1 MTTLLLDGG
10 PTAPDAPVTRTGG
23 TPLAPT
29 GTPWPTCA
37 TCTAPL
43 QFLAQIHLGD
53 LPGHT
58 APTPGVLALFMC
70 ANRPGQCEQW
80 SPTAGGNLAL
90 LLPADHLEPVPAPH
104 GTDPELLTLGAVR
117 AAVPTPTPPP
127 PGATVLGRLGGTPD
141 WLQYDE
147 TPDCPTC
154 TRPMTFTAELTEGPD
169 PATAMN
175 FGSGRA
181 YAHTCTPCGR
191 AALLWQC

>member
-117 AAVPTPTPPP
+117 AAVPTPTQPP

>member
-10 PTAPDAPVTRTGG
+10 PIAPDAPVTRTGG

-29 GTPWPTCA
+29 GTAWPTCA

-117 AAVPTPTPPP
+117 AAVPTPAPP

-169 PATAMN
+169 PTTAMN

>member
-10 PTAPDAPVTRTGG
+10 PVAADAPVTRTGG
-23 TPLAPT
+23 TPLAPA
-29 GTPWPTCA
+29 GTAWPTCA
-37 TCTAPL
+37 SCAAPL
-43 QFLAQIHLGD
+43 QFLAQILLGD

-58 APTPGVLALFMC
+58 TTPGVLALFMC

-90 LLPADHLEPVPAPH
+90 LLPADGLEPLPAP
-104 GTDPELLTLGAVR
+104 DEADQDLLGLGAVR
-117 AAVPTPTPPP
+117 AAVPAPTAPTT
-127 PGATVLGRLGGTPD
+127 ATILGRLGGTPD

-147 TPDCPTC
+147 TPHCPAC
-154 TRPMTFTAELTEGPD
+154 TRPMDFAAELTEGPD
-169 PATAMN
+169 PVTAMN

>member
-10 PTAPDAPVTRTGG
+10 PVAPDAPVTRTGG
-23 TPLAPT
+23 TPLAPA
-29 GTPWPTCA
+29 GTAWPTCA
-37 TCTAPL
+37 SCAAPL

-90 LLPADHLEPVPAPH
+90 LLPADRLEPVRPPDEA
-104 GTDPELLTLGAVR
+104 DQDLLGLGAVR
-117 AAVPTPTPPP
+117 AAVPAPTAP
-127 PGATVLGRLGGTPD
+127 ATATILGRLGGTPD

-154 TRPMTFTAELTEGPD
+154 ARPMDFAAELTEGPD
-169 PATAMN
+169 PVTAMN

-181 YAHTCTPCGR
+181 YVHTCTPCGR